1 MIGYLEGK
9 LLKKENDRI
18 LLLTNHVGYEIML
31 PPIVI
36 ETLNTTPVGGEISL
50 YIYFQQ
56 SERQPKPVLIG
67 FNLEIEKEFFQ
78 HFISVEDIGPL
89 KAVKALDIPVRD

>member
-31 PPIVI
+31 PQIVM
-36 ETLNTTPVGGEISL
+36 ETLNARLIGDEINL

-67 FNLEIEKEFFQ
+67 FNLEIEKDFFQ
-78 HFISVEDIGPL
+78 HFIAVEDIGPL
-89 KAVKALDIPVRD
+89 KALCLQQL